1 MNIKQSD
8 KEKYLEEFRSVIEKK
23 VKLRDEEWEEI
34 RKLTVFRSFKKGAT
48 VVSEHD
54 VEQWISYVG
63 TGFLRG
69 YFLKEGIEHTI
80 AFTYSKNYC
89 ASLGSFVSRRAS
101 KYYIEALSD
110 VVLLSISYDSM
121 QLLYDQFKSV
131 ERWGRL
137 AAEEVLTGFEW
148 RQAELMSFTA
158 EERYQLFV
166 ARSPEL
172 IAKIPQKYLAS
183 YLGMTPETFSRL
195 RKLTLKN
202 S

>member
-110 VVLLSISYDSM
+110 VVLLSISYDNM

>member
-1 MNIKQSD
+1 MNITQSD